1 MTPDDGWIATAVNA
15 SGRLIIGFLDAILIA
30 ISLTFMTIGTGVF
43 LLGMFGTTAYS
54 NALAE
59 IGAVVALGSLFILLC
74 WGFSRR
80 LSSINRQITRVRAD
94 LDELLRRTQP

>member
-1 MTPDDGWIATAVNA
+1 MTRDDGWIATAVNA
-15 SGRLIIGFLDAILIA
+15 SGRFIMGFLDAILIA
-30 ISLTFMTIGTGVF
+30 ISLAFMTIGTGVF
-43 LLGMFGTTAYS
+43 LLGMSGVTTYS

-80 LSSINRQITRVRAD
+80 LSSMNRQITRVRAD
-94 LDELLRRTQP
+94 LDELLRRTQL